1 MVHRVLILGGGF
13 AGLYA
18 ARNLQRLMGKKA
30 AIEVVN
36 RENYFVFQPLLPE
49 VAGGAISAVNAVS
62 PLRFLTRE
70 IFIRKAE
77 VDSINPEAQ
86 TVTVF
91 QGVQRRPTVLE
102 YDHLIIALGSGSDL
116 TRTPGLSEHAFTMKT
131 LSDARRLR
139 AHVIERLEHADIT
152 RLPEVKK
159 GALTFTVIG
168 GGFSGIETVGE
179 IKELIDRSLRYYPNI
194 NASEIRVVVLE
205 FADRILN
212 EMPESL
218 AAYAQNKL
226 NQRGIEVQL
235 GVGVAEATGTQL
247 ATTTGEVI
255 DTRTIVATIGNTPA
269 PVVAKMPLTLEQGRI
284 LVRRDF
290 RADGFENIWAIG
302 DCALIPMTETAS
314 DREDFAPPTAQF
326 AVREAKHLAQNVVAA
341 LQNQN
346 LKTFHYSSKGSL
358 ASLGAGRGVAEVY
371 GIKLT
376 GRLAWLLWRVYYI
389 SFLPGMQTR
398 ISVLWN
404 WLMDGFSPRSVVQIN
419 SEKPQDARYV
429 LYRAGDRIYENGA
442 RSDGFYTIASGSVEI
457 TGIDPETGEE
467 TSRVLIAG
475 DHFGERLLI
484 GATRRIATAVAIEDT
499 KVLVLT
505 RDEFLKLAEGL
516 PFFRAYF
523 ETHLQNSGLGSIEAE
538 NRDRVL

>member
-102 YDHLIIALGSGSDL
+102 YDHLIIALGSGIDL

-247 ATTTGEVI
+247 VTTTGEVI

-302 DCALIPMTETAS
+302 DCALIPMTDTAS
-314 DREDFAPPTAQF
+314 AREDFAPPTAQF

-346 LKTFHYSSKGSL
+346 LKKFHYSSKGSL

-516 PFFRAYF
+516 PFFRTYF

-538 NRDRVL
+538 NRDRAL

>member
-247 ATTTGEVI
+247 VTTTGEVI

-302 DCALIPMTETAS
+302 DCALIPMTDTAS
-314 DREDFAPPTAQF
+314 AREDFAPPTAQF

-346 LKTFHYSSKGSL
+346 LKKFHYSSKGSL

-371 GIKLT
+371 GIELT

-516 PFFRAYF
+516 PFFRTYF

-538 NRDRVL
+538 NRDRAL

>member
-116 TRTPGLSEHAFTMKT
+116 SRTIGLSEHAFTMKT

-247 ATTTGEVI
+247 VTTTGEVI

-341 LQNQN
+341 LQNRS
-346 LKTFHYSSKGSL
+346 LKNFHYSSKGSL

-457 TGIDPETGEE
+457 TGIDPKTGEE

>member
-116 TRTPGLSEHAFTMKT
+116 SRTIGLSEHAFTMKT

-247 ATTTGEVI
+247 VTTTGEVI

-341 LQNQN
+341 LQNRS
-346 LKTFHYSSKGSL
+346 LKNFHYSSKGSL

-389 SFLPGMQTR
+389 SFLPGTQTR

-457 TGIDPETGEE
+457 TGIDPKTGEE

>member
-346 LKTFHYSSKGSL
+346 LKKFHYSSKGSL